1 MRTPLAHRQNCAIV
15 HARRT
20 GLKGNAVA
28 THHPDGTLVRSP
40 ASDGQGAQFADPAT
54 TAVVVVDVQRLFTD
68 LLGVAVEPP
77 LPGVLAATTQL
88 LDSAR
93 ATGATVVLARTV
105 IPPENHSQNT
115 LMWPEAM
122 RLNLMPGA
130 RGTDFD
136 PAVTPCAG
144 DVEIVKQRYSAFMGT
159 PLHTTL
165 RDRGIRTVMV
175 LGLTTNVCVQSTA
188 RDAWQLDYDTITL
201 SDCCSEVG
209 SGSHEASL
217 AWTARNFGRVCTS
230 KEVLADWANR

>member
-1 MRTPLAHRQNCAIV
+1 MTTVSKDAAI
-15 HARRT
+15 
-20 GLKGNAVA
+20 A
-28 THHPDGTLVRSP
+28 TQHPDGTPVRSP
-40 ASDGQGAQFADPAT
+40 ESEGHVAQLADPAT

-77 LPGVLAATTQL
+77 LLGVLAATTQFL
-88 LDSAR
+88 GSAR
-93 ATGATVVLARTV
+93 AAGATVVLARTV
-105 IPPENHSQNT
+105 IAPENHSRNT
-115 LMWPEAM
+115 LMWPEPM

-130 RGTDFD
+130 PGSEFD
-136 PAVTPCAG
+136 PAATPRAG

-165 RDRGIRTVMV
+165 RDRGISTVMV

-217 AWTARNFGRVCTS
+217 AWTVRNFGRVFTS